1 MTPAKGEYLVFSGP
15 SEATLRT
22 PVVPVPSKQ
31 TAGVYTFRR
40 SPVIQA
46 LYTYISS
53 IWAFILYCEVG
64 KLVRKIFPSMLKLR
78 NPTI

>member
-40 SPVIQA
+40 CPVIQA
-46 LYTYISS
+46 LYTFLHLGIYI
-53 IWAFILYCEVG
+53 IL
-64 KLVRKIFPSMLKLR
+64 
-78 NPTI
+78 

>member
-40 SPVIQA
+40 CPVLCTLTFPPFGH
-46 LYTYISS
+46 LYYI
-53 IWAFILYCEVG
+53 V
-64 KLVRKIFPSMLKLR
+64 KLGSLSHQC
-78 NPTI
+78 